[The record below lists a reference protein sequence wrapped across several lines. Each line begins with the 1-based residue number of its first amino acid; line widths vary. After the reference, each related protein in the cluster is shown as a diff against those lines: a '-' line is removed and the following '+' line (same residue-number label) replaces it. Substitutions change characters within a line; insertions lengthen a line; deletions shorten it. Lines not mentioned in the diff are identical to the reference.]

1 MHNSARLRI
10 THEHYFQTY
19 NLSVEQYGEILVTL
33 AYSGEKMPDNRKGYD
48 VEAKIDSKP
57 ARIEVKSKLANGP
70 TGPASVIHCNDNK
83 FGPDGMTH
91 LVVIL
96 VSREKN
102 EPSVKEAWILS
113 QNAAKKLRRERT
125 KSKYINVH
133 DLRKEPKKTLNP
145 IKSITTKLQEA
156 AQSFA

>member
-1 MHNSARLRI
+1 MHDSARLKN
-10 THEHYFQTY
+10 THEHYFQKY

-33 AYSGEKMPDNRKGYD
+33 AYDGKKMPDNCKGYD
-48 VEAKIDSKP
+48 VEAKIDGEP

-70 TGPASVIHCNDNK
+70 NGPAAVVHCSDNK
-83 FGPDGMTH
+83 FGSDGMTH
-91 LVVIL
+91 LVVLL

-113 QNAAKKLRRERT
+113 RDDAKKLRRERT
-125 KSKYINVH
+125 ESKYINVRH
-133 DLRKEPKKTLNP
+133 LRKEAEKTP
-145 IKSITTKLQEA
+145 STIKSVTTKLRET